1 MRFDTT
7 ALLIAVPLLMVVSS
21 AMADPQVFRCVD
33 DDGSVVF
40 SDQPCDDEGQ
50 AYEPAGNM
58 SVVATR
64 DNLEARIQANQE
76 FVENRRERLREAQER
91 ARRQRQEAEAAA
103 AQAAPLPPSGQNVTL
118 PFWPPGWSEPPPPSA
133 DGEQRASPPR
143 DERFS
148 ALGGRQ
154 LGSARRPAED
164 GESNDN

>member
-1 MRFDTT
+1 MRFNAT
-7 ALLIAVPLLMVVSS
+7 ALLIALPLLMVVSS
-21 AMADPQVFRCVD
+21 ATADSQVFRCVD

-50 AYEPAGNM
+50 AYEPSGNM
-58 SVVATR
+58 SVVATP

-91 ARRQRQEAEAAA
+91 SRQRQEAEAAA
-103 AQAAPLPPSGQNVTL
+103 AQAAPLAPSGQNVTL
-118 PFWPPGWSEPPPPSA
+118 PFWPAGWSEPPPPA
-133 DGEQRASPPR
+133 AEGERRATRPR

-154 LGSARRPAED
+154 LGSARRSEDD
-164 GESNDN
+164 GEENDD